1 MVGFMIK
8 WALAAI
14 PAAAIFI
21 VLFIVVSGMLRRMIS
36 AVPLLKFSAWS
47 DAEDTKT
54 HLIEPMA

>member
-1 MVGFMIK
+1 MIK